1 MLHRAAFAGI
11 LLLLGVST
19 PGGFAG
25 SSAGLM
31 TAAHAA
37 PASVTDAQLRGFLS
51 RWLAAQ
57 NKHDFTRYSR
67 MYAADFTGIKRTTSG
82 RTREYDRAGW
92 LADRRPMMA
101 PSRHLH
107 LSAENV
113 RYRRLQGGWAEIR
126 FDQHFRTKNYGDWGP
141 KLLRVRRTASGIQI
155 VHEELLAAHSVP
167 TADCC

>member
-1 MLHRAAFAGI
+1 MTRRAVIAAVGALF
-11 LLLLGVST
+11 LLGIN
-19 PGGFAG
+19 P
-25 SSAGLM
+25 
-31 TAAHAA
+31 AAHAA
-37 PASVTDAQLRGFLS
+37 ASRVSETQLRDFLR

-57 NKHDFTRYSR
+57 NNHEFTRYSR

-92 LADRRPMMA
+92 MSDRRPMMA

-141 KLLRVRRTASGIQI
+141 KLLRVRLASSGLLI
-155 VHEELLAAHSVP
+155 VHEELLASYAVP
-167 TADCC
+167 TGDCC